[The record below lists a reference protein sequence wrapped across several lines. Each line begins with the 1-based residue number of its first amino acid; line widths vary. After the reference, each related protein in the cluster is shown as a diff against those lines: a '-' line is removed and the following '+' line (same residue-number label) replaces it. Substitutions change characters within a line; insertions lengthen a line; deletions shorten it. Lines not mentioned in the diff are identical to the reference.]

1 MSFKQKSEPYGIA
14 DGTALVIISTTGGE
28 TATNT
33 EAIGEDGSIVANTVT
48 GFVSAPT
55 AELALKAALE
65 KSAGYWKIGAVTTAS
80 SKKFALGSIRIS
92 TSAGGAPTISI
103 GGNEVQ
109 ATATTGCYYPVPAF
123 KLTTK
128 HHAQI
133 LFSAFRLAGAGCHL
147 ITAEY
152 TISGTIN
159 IVTKDNEPIAFD
171 VVQGKIE
178 VSVSVKQTGQV
189 APELT
194 AGDNFQVV
202 SPLAETNPDAEYPT
216 YSATL
221 VRYLEKSNASDSPN
235 QQTTP
240 AT

>member
-1 MSFKQKSEPYGIA
+1 MSFKEKSEPYGIA
-14 DGTALVIISTTGGE
+14 DGTVLVILSTTGGE

-48 GFVSAPT
+48 GLVAAPT
-55 AELALKAALE
+55 AELALKATLE
-65 KSAGYWKIGAVTTAS
+65 TTNGSWKIGAVTTANN
-80 SKKFALGSIRIS
+80 KKFALGSIRIS

-109 ATATTGCYYPVPAF
+109 ATAATGCYYPVPGF

-133 LFSAFRLAGAGCHL
+133 LFSAFQLGGAGCHL

-159 IVTKDNEPIAFD
+159 IVTKDNVPIAFD
-171 VVQGKIE
+171 VIQGKIE
-178 VSVSVKQTGQV
+178 VSITVKQTGAA
-189 APELT
+189 APEIA
-194 AGDNFQVV
+194 AGDNFQII

-221 VRYLEKSNASDSPN
+221 VRYLTKSDASASTQNA
-235 QQTTP
+235 TP
-240 AT
+240 AA